1 MIGTTLAHYR
11 VTAKIGEGYVY
22 SYRRLLSTLYVFE
35 GLQ

>member
-1 MIGTTLAHYR
+1 MIGTALAHYR

>member
-1 MIGTTLAHYR
+1 MIGTALAHYR
-11 VTAKIGEGYVY
+11 AIASDGEGYVY

>member
-1 MIGTTLAHYR
+1 MIGTALAHNR
-11 VTAKIGEGYVY
+11 VTAKIGEGSVY